1 MKNLKVTIEN
11 KAYLTRRYVDYIISH
26 MDQID
31 IFDSLKDYIY
41 KEKFNY
47 PNATLENEIIR
58 HCPELLQD
66 HIVEELVGKG
76 EEYAKAI

>member
-47 PNATLENEIIR
+47 PNATLESEIGR

-66 HIVEELVGKG
+66 HTVEELVGKG